1 MINTLIINYLYFY
14 EMRKVSR
21 FGKLCKIAAYT
32 KGLKTSAICL
42 TLSGRLCKS
51 GMVHNS
57 DHFQMKLF
65 QQLFYGINFVLRKG
79 DVILCP
85 YVAFQLF
92 D

>member
-1 MINTLIINYLYFY
+1 MLIINYLYFY

-51 GMVHNS
+51 GMVQFGSFSNETISTALLWH
-57 DHFQMKLF
+57 
-65 QQLFYGINFVLRKG
+65 
-79 DVILCP
+79 
-85 YVAFQLF
+85 
-92 D
+92 